1 MKPAPLSGK
10 QVFYDILAQRHSPL
24 NFTLTLNLNRNRNLP
39 TRGTRKNRTV
49 LYDGG
54 VAIKLRVPEQH
65 VLA

>member
-39 TRGTRKNRTV
+39 TLTNQRA
-49 LYDGG
+49 D
-54 VAIKLRVPEQH
+54 ILRRDAPIGFGQ
-65 VLA
+65 LRQ